1 MYRGHKL
8 LEVARHIT
16 LYGDTSMDNK
26 SIQIKFDK
34 PSWRKLHFLNE
45 RFREAD
51 LYTQSRYHDTLNH
64 KYPSVEAYT
73 KVLEVVLIGDIKPK
87 MKMKAFKFDEVRP
100 KRFDWGEHDIWGGEK
115 RKVLKIL
122 KGISLYQKP
131 PPKRMPPKGYM
142 LGQKKIGLYHI

>member
-16 LYGDTSMDNK
+16 VYGETSLRNVTTLSNK

-64 KYPSVEAYT
+64 KYPSVEAFT
-73 KVLEVVLIGDIKPK
+73 KVLEVVLVGDIKPR
-87 MKMKAFKFDEVRP
+87 MKMREFKFDEVGP
-100 KRFDWGEHDIWGGEK
+100 KRFDCGKDNNFEEPMKTGKTFTDLL
-115 RKVLKIL
+115 V
-122 KGISLYQKP
+122 
-131 PPKRMPPKGYM
+131 
-142 LGQKKIGLYHI
+142 

>member
-8 LEVARHIT
+8 LEVARHVT
-16 LYGDTSMDNK
+16 TYGESSSSNQ
-26 SIQIKFDK
+26 SLQIKFDK

-45 RFREAD
+45 RFRETD
-51 LYTQSRYHDTLNH
+51 LYTQSRYHDTLNY

-87 MKMKAFKFDEVRP
+87 MKMREFKFDEVRP

-115 RKVLKIL
+115 RI
-122 KGISLYQKP
+122 
-131 PPKRMPPKGYM
+131 M

>member
-8 LEVARHIT
+8 LEVARHMT
-16 LYGDTSMDNK
+16 TYGESSSSNK
-26 SIQIKFDK
+26 SLQIKFDK

-64 KYPSVEAYT
+64 KYPSVEAFT

-87 MKMKAFKFDEVRP
+87 MKMREFKFDEVRP
-100 KRFDWGEHDIWGGEK
+100 KLVASKFKPNSNYR
-115 RKVLKIL
+115 
-122 KGISLYQKP
+122 KP
-131 PPKRMPPKGYM
+131 PPKRIVHKGKLSRY
-142 LGQKKIGLYHI
+142 YC

>member
-16 LYGDTSMDNK
+16 CYGESSSSNEHIVF
-26 SIQIKFDK
+26 SFDR

-45 RFREAD
+45 KFREAD

-73 KVLEVVLIGDIKPK
+73 KVLEIVLVGDIKPK
-87 MKMKAFKFDEVRP
+87 YTMKTFKFDEVRP
-100 KRFDWGEHDIWGGEK
+100 KLVASDFKHIMTGIK
-115 RKVLKIL
+115 R
-122 KGISLYQKP
+122 KP
-131 PPKRMPPKGYM
+131 PPKRMPPKGYYFESGM
-142 LGQKKIGLYHI
+142 TV

>member
-16 LYGDTSMDNK
+16 LYGETSLSNISTLSNI

-64 KYPSVEAYT
+64 KYPSVEAFT
-73 KVLEVVLIGDIKPK
+73 KVLEVVLIGDIEPK
-87 MKMKAFKFDEVRP
+87 MRLKEFKFDEVRP
-100 KRFDWGEHDIWGGEK
+100 KLVASNFKPNSNYR
-115 RKVLKIL
+115 
-122 KGISLYQKP
+122 KP
-131 PPKRMPPKGYM
+131 PPKRMPPKGYWVVM
-142 LGQKKIGLYHI
+142 DEDGNVMNVVVGR

>member
-1 MYRGHKL
+1 MYRGHTF

-51 LYTQSRYHDTLNH
+51 LYTQSRYHDTLNY

-73 KVLEVVLIGDIKPK
+73 KVLEVVLIGDIEPK
-87 MKMKAFKFDEVRP
+87 MRLKEFKFMEVRP
-100 KRFDWGEHDIWGGEK
+100 K
-115 RKVLKIL
+115 KVPSK
-122 KGISLYQKP
+122 SFREEDFYF
-131 PPKRMPPKGYM
+131 
-142 LGQKKIGLYHI
+142 YHVKTNMT

>member
-8 LEVARHIT
+8 LEVARHVT
-16 LYGDTSMDNK
+16 CYGESSSSNQ
-26 SIQIKFDK
+26 SLQIKFDK

-45 RFREAD
+45 RFRETD
-51 LYTQSRYHDTLNH
+51 LYTQSRYHDTLNY

-87 MKMKAFKFDEVRP
+87 MKMREFKFDEVRP
-100 KRFDWGEHDIWGGEK
+100 KRFDWGDHDIWGGEK
-115 RKVLKIL
+115 RI
-122 KGISLYQKP
+122 
-131 PPKRMPPKGYM
+131 M

>member
-26 SIQIKFDK
+26 SIQIKFSR
-34 PSWRKLHFLNE
+34 PSWRKLHILNE

-51 LYTQSRYHDTLNH
+51 LYTQSRYHDTLNY
-64 KYPSVEAYT
+64 KYPSIEAYT

-87 MKMKAFKFDEVRP
+87 YTMKAFKFDEVRP
-100 KRFDWGEHDIWGGEK
+100 KLVASDFKHIMTGIK
-115 RKVLKIL
+115 R
-122 KGISLYQKP
+122 KP
-131 PPKRMPPKGYM
+131 PPKKMPPKGYYFERGM
-142 LGQKKIGLYHI
+142 TI

>member
-16 LYGDTSMDNK
+16 LYGETSLSNI
-26 SIQIKFDK
+26 STQTKFDK

-51 LYTQSRYHDTLNH
+51 LYTISRYHDTLNH
-64 KYPSVEAYT
+64 KYPSVVAFT

-87 MKMKAFKFDEVRP
+87 MKMREFKFDEVRP
-100 KRFDWGEHDIWGGEK
+100 KLVASNFKPSSDYR
-115 RKVLKIL
+115 
-122 KGISLYQKP
+122 KP
-131 PPKRMPPKGYM
+131 PPKRMPPKGYWVVM
-142 LGQKKIGLYHI
+142 DEDGNVMNVVVGK

>member
-16 LYGDTSMDNK
+16 LYGETSLSNISTLSNM

-64 KYPSVEAYT
+64 KYPSVEAFT
-73 KVLEVVLIGDIKPK
+73 KVLEVVLVGDIKPR
-87 MKMKAFKFDEVRP
+87 MKMREFKFDEVRP
-100 KRFDWGEHDIWGGEK
+100 KLVASNFKPNSDYR
-115 RKVLKIL
+115 
-122 KGISLYQKP
+122 KP
-131 PPKRMPPKGYM
+131 PPKRMPPKGYWVVM
-142 LGQKKIGLYHI
+142 DEDGNVMNVVVGK

>member
-8 LEVARHIT
+8 LEVARHVT
-16 LYGDTSMDNK
+16 CYGQSSSSNELIE
-26 SIQIKFDK
+26 SSFDR
-34 PSWRKLHFLNE
+34 PSWRKLYKMCQKFK
-45 RFREAD
+45 EAD
-51 LYTQSRYHDTLNH
+51 LYTISIFHDTLNH

-73 KVLEVVLIGDIKPK
+73 KVLEVVLVGDIKPK

-100 KRFDWGEHDIWGGEK
+100 KRFNWGEHDIWGGEK
-115 RKVLKIL
+115 RKVLRIL